1 MRIGYGYRR
10 SDRDF
15 AKANV
20 EKLFLDTAATK
31 RSERADMLHML
42 GLRPGDVVV
51 VVFEKDLGAP
61 RELGPIRQFIADA
74 GATIEAF
81 GEANGTKARPADTR
95 GIPYEAAVMAQ
106 RWWHAPGI
114 SLDWINDKLTEKGF
128 GPYARHQFIYALG
141 NRGDAPR
148 NLVPPEDKE

>member
-10 SDRDF
+10 GDRDF

-20 EKLFLDTAATK
+20 EKLFLDTRATK
-31 RSERADMLHML
+31 RSERADMLHAL

-51 VVFEKDLGAP
+51 VVFERDLGSP

-74 GATIEAF
+74 GAYIETF
-81 GEANGTKARPADTR
+81 GVANGTKKKPTEDR
-95 GIPYEAAVMAQ
+95 GIPYDAAILAQ
-106 RWWHAPGI
+106 KWWHAPGI
-114 SLDWINDKLTEKGF
+114 SIDWINDKLVEKGF

-141 NRGDAPR
+141 NRGADPR
-148 NLVPPEDKE
+148 VLTKPENG